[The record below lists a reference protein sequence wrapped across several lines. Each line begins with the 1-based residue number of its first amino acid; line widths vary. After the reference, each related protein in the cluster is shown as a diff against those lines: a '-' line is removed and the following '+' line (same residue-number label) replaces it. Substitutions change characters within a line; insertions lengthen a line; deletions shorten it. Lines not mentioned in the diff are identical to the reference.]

1 VSSDLSNRLSIERLL
16 FFLIVS
22 LALALRLLNLGATP
36 LAEGEAGLALKA
48 FDVARG
54 ERAALDPQPGY
65 VALTGAVFALFGSS
79 EFAARLWPA
88 LVGGL
93 LVLAPFFFRR
103 ILGREA
109 ALILALGL
117 ALDPGLVALSR
128 QADGPMM
135 ALGLTMLTL
144 GLAFNGSLALA
155 GVAAGLALLSGP
167 ALLPGLLALLI
178 AGGISWALAGSGG
191 LTLPAWQSKNS
202 PRSGLLTALLTL
214 VVAGTLFLR
223 FPEGL
228 SAWLAGLPA
237 YLSGWA
243 QLPSIPVLRLLAALA
258 VYQPLPLVFGLIG
271 AVRGWLRADRLAQ
284 GLSLWLGISL
294 VLAVIYPARQ
304 VSDLAWALLPLWA
317 LAARELSGLLIASSD
332 YPVVSLGQTALIFVL
347 LALIWMNLAGLGQ
360 SVPEAQG
367 NLIRLAVIGGVLGL
381 AVVTTSL
388 VGLGWSWRAARQGL
402 VWGLCAGLSVY
413 TLAGM
418 WGASQLRVPGRI
430 DLWTPVPESADVGLL
445 MKTLSDLSSW
455 HTGEVASLD
464 VTLAVD
470 SPALRWVLR
479 DYPSLSV
486 VPEGDKLLT
495 SGSPSIVVTRQSVE
509 EPSLAASYRGQDFA
523 LDAYPGWA
531 GALPPNLAR
540 WLVFRLAPLQEEQVI
555 LWARVDLF
563 PGGSALSGNPPPE
576 SQAP

>member
-1 VSSDLSNRLSIERLL
+1 MSSELSNRLSIERLL
-16 FFLIVS
+16 LFLIVL
-22 LALALRLLNLGATP
+22 LALALRLLNLGAAQ

-65 VALTGAVFALFGSS
+65 VALTGAAFALFGSS
-79 EFAARLWPA
+79 EFTARLWPA

-93 LVLAPFFFRR
+93 LVLVPFFFRR
-103 ILGREA
+103 TLGREA

-128 QADGPMM
+128 QVDGPML
-135 ALGLTMLTL
+135 AVGFTLLTL
-144 GLAFNGSLALA
+144 GLAFDGSLALA

-167 ALLPGLLALLI
+167 AVLPGLLGLI
-178 AGGISWALAGSGG
+178 LAGGVSWAMWGG
-191 LTLPAWQSKNS
+191 GEPLIPAWQGKNS
-202 PRSGLLTALLTL
+202 LRNGVLAVLLTL
-214 VVAGTLFLR
+214 ILAGTLFLR
-223 FPEGL
+223 LPEGL

-243 QLPSIPVLRLLAALA
+243 QLPSTPALRLLAALA
-258 VYQPLPLVFGLIG
+258 VYQPLPLIFGLIG
-271 AVRGWLRADRLAQ
+271 ALRGWLRGDRLVQ

-294 VLAVIYPARQ
+294 ILALIYPARQ

-332 YPVVSLGQTALIFVL
+332 YPAVSLGQTTLIFVL

-360 SVPEAQG
+360 SLPEAQG

-381 AVVTTSL
+381 GAVTTSL
-388 VGLGWSWRAARQGL
+388 VGLGWSWKAARQGL
-402 VWGLCAGLSVY
+402 VWGLCAGLGVY
-413 TLAGM
+413 SLAGM
-418 WGASQLRVPGRI
+418 WGVSQLRVPGRI
-430 DLWTPVPESADVGLL
+430 DLWAPVPESVDIGL
-445 MKTLSDLSSW
+445 MMQTLSDLSSW

-470 SPALRWVLR
+470 SPALRWALR
-479 DYPSLSV
+479 EYPELSV
-486 VPEGDKLLT
+486 VPESDELLT

-523 LDAYPGWA
+523 LNAYPGWA
-531 GALPPNLAR
+531 GALPPNFAR

-563 PGGSALSGNPPPE
+563 PGGSELSKNPPPE
-576 SQAP
+576 SEVP

>member
-1 VSSDLSNRLSIERLL
+1 VSSNLPNRLSIERLL
-16 FFLIVS
+16 FFLIVL
-22 LALALRLLNLGATP
+22 LALALRLLNLGAAP
-36 LAEGEAGLALKA
+36 LAEGEAELALKA

-65 VALTGAVFALFGSS
+65 VAITGVTFALFGSS

-88 LVGGL
+88 LIGGL
-93 LVLAPFFFRR
+93 LTLVPFFFRR

-128 QADGPMM
+128 QADGPML
-135 ALGLTMLTL
+135 AVGLTFLAL
-144 GLAFNGSLALA
+144 GLAFDGSLALA

-167 ALLPGLLALLI
+167 ALLPGLLALIL
-178 AGGISWALAGSGG
+178 AGGASWVLVGG
-191 LTLPAWQSKNS
+191 GEPFLPAWQNQNS
-202 PRSGLLTALLTL
+202 LRNGLLAALLTL
-214 VVAGTLFLR
+214 VLVGTLFLR

-228 SAWLAGLPA
+228 SAWLAGLPV

-243 QLPSIPVLRLLAALA
+243 QLPTIPALRLLAALV
-258 VYQPLPLVFGLIG
+258 VYQPLPLIFGLIG
-271 AVRGWLRADRLAQ
+271 AVRGWLRGDRLAQ

-294 VLAVIYPARQ
+294 ILALIYPARQ

-317 LAARELSGLLIASSD
+317 LAARELSGLLIASTD
-332 YPVVSLGQTALIFVL
+332 YPAVSLGQTALIFVL

-360 SVPEAQG
+360 LVPEAQG

-381 AVVTTSL
+381 GAVTSSL
-388 VGLGWSWRAARQGL
+388 VGLGWSWGAARQGL
-402 VWGLCAGLSVY
+402 VWGLCAGLGVY

-418 WGASQLRVPGRI
+418 WGTSQLRVPGRM
-430 DLWTPVPESADVGLL
+430 DLWAPLPESADVSLL
-445 MKTLSDLSSW
+445 EQTLADLSSW
-455 HTGEVASLD
+455 HIGEVASLD

-479 DYPSLSV
+479 DYPGLSV
-486 VPEGDKLLT
+486 VPESDESLI
-495 SGSPSIVVTRQSVE
+495 SGSPSIVITRQSVE

-563 PGGSALSGNPPPE
+563 PGGSTLSASPLPE
-576 SQAP
+576 SQQP

>member
-1 VSSDLSNRLSIERLL
+1 MSSTLSNRLSTERLL
-16 FFLIVS
+16 FFLIVL
-22 LALALRLLNLGATP
+22 LALAMRLLNLGAAP

-65 VALTGAVFALFGSS
+65 VALTGAVFALFGNSD
-79 EFAARLWPA
+79 FTARLWPA
-88 LVGGL
+88 LIGGL
-93 LVLAPFFFRR
+93 LILVPFFFRR

-135 ALGLTMLTL
+135 AVGLTFLAL

-167 ALLPGLLALLI
+167 ALLPGLLALILAWGVSRAI
-178 AGGISWALAGSGG
+178 VGGGEPHTAFWQDRISLRNGILA
-191 LTLPAWQSKNS
+191 
-202 PRSGLLTALLTL
+202 ALLTI
-214 VVAGTLFLR
+214 VIVGTLFLR

-228 SAWLAGLPA
+228 SAFLAGLPD

-243 QLPSIPVLRLLAALA
+243 KFPSTPALRLLAVLA
-258 VYQPLPLVFGLIG
+258 VYQPLPLLFGLMGI
-271 AVRGWLRADRLAQ
+271 VRGWLRGDRLAQ
-284 GLSLWLGISL
+284 GLSLWLGFSL
-294 VLAVIYPARQ
+294 LLALIYPARQ

-317 LAARELSGLLIASSD
+317 LAALELAGMLIASSD
-332 YPVVSLGQTALIFVL
+332 FPVVSLGQTGLIFVL
-347 LALIWMNLAGLGQ
+347 LALIWMNLAGMGQ
-360 SVPEAQG
+360 AEPAAPGS
-367 NLIRLAVIGGVLGL
+367 LLRLAVIGGVVGL
-381 AVVTTSL
+381 IVVTSSL
-388 VGLGWSWRAARQGL
+388 VGLGWSWHASRQGL
-402 VWGLCAGLSVY
+402 VWGLCAGLGVY
-413 TLAGM
+413 ALAGL
-418 WGASQLRVPGRI
+418 WGTSQLRLPGRI
-430 DLWTPVPESADVGLL
+430 DLWAPVPYSADVGLL
-445 MKTLSDLSSW
+445 MQTLSELSSW
-455 HTGEVASLD
+455 KTGEVASLD

-470 SPALRWVLR
+470 SPALRWELR
-479 DYPSLSV
+479 DYPDLSV
-486 VPEGDKLLT
+486 VQESDELLT
-495 SGSPSIVVTRQSVE
+495 NGSPSVVITRQSVE

-531 GALPPNLAR
+531 GALPPNIAR

-563 PGGSALSGNPPPE
+563 PGGSTLSEGPSPGSKLP
-576 SQAP
+576 